1 MATHIPL
8 NEIFSKVDLDT
19 DEVNGIVTDMA
30 VDKLTRSFVIS
41 VTFKS
46 VINAKAIERYC
57 EEVKR
62 CYKAEH
68 VKIIP
73 TYDIDVTDSKN
84 ILKAVANSVYEIGC
98 ETPFYKAIFDSCEYR
113 LEDNIV
119 KVVLRHMNVDYLK
132 DDGIDKR
139 IAREVSKALNTKIEV
154 EFIDEPMDIEVSLEP
169 IYNVPHVP
177 KKVVAELTGDEPIL
191 GKKFEIK
198 EITPMGKTDEGS
210 GEVVLKGNT
219 FALSSRYLEKS
230 DKYIVSFYITDN
242 TGSVAVKFFTA
253 ADNADAIIKAL
264 KTTKTIVVKG
274 RCELDSYTSELTV
287 NARSILK
294 SEDEDLTSEPDT
306 KMCDITEETGF
317 CVTHG
322 KVHFIDVKEIPKAQ
336 RAIITFYMNDPSGS
350 AAYRFS
356 TSMAEADNMKG
367 FIKKAG
373 ALLVRGVVTKDRF
386 TQEITVSV
394 RSMEK
399 RAVPVR
405 PDNAEIKR
413 VELHAHSKSSAMDAV
428 VTAKDLVNRAIH
440 WGHKAVALTDHGCV
454 QAFPEAMHAKED
466 AKSDI
471 KVIYGVEG
479 YLIDKPDNYNS
490 KDTARYHIIIL
501 AQNLVGLKNLY
512 KLISISN
519 LDYFYK
525 RPLMPRIEIEKHREG
540 LIIGSACEAG
550 EVFRAILAEKSD
562 EELESVAAFYDYLEI
577 QPIGNNEYML
587 RSDKITNA
595 NTREDLIEFN
605 RKIVA
610 LGERMNKKVVATCD
624 VHFLDAKDEI
634 FRRILQAG
642 QGYADADFQ
651 PPLYFRNTEEMLSEF
666 QYLGEEKAYEVVV
679 TNTNLIAD
687 MVEDIRPIPH
697 GQFSPKIEGSEDDI
711 RNISRANAE
720 RLYGTP
726 LPQIVEDRLNAEIES
741 VVDHG
746 YADLY
751 NIARLLVEHSIEDGY
766 IVGSRGSVG
775 SSFLAY
781 LSNITEVNSL
791 CAHYRCTKCQY
802 SEFFTHGEY
811 DSGFDMPD
819 KVCPNCGE
827 MLTKDGHDIPFE
839 TFLGYGG
846 GKQPDIDLNFS
857 GEYQPKAHKYTE
869 EIFGEGYTFRA
880 GTVSTVAE
888 KTAFGY
894 VMKYCEERN
903 LHYNQP
909 EIERLKQGCMDVKR
923 TTGQH
928 PGGIIVLPKG
938 HDIHEFT
945 PVQHPADDTETD
957 IITTHFDY
965 HSIDENLLKLDILG
979 HDDPTMIRMLED
991 LTGVNAREIPLDDQK
1006 IMSLFLSP
1014 EALGVTSEDIGS
1026 ETGTYAVPEFGT
1038 HFVRQ
1043 MLMDTQPKTFSDL
1056 VRISGLSHGTN
1067 VWTNNAQDLVKAGT
1081 CTLSK
1086 CICCRDDI
1094 MIYLLHMGL
1103 DPSHAFKIME
1113 KVRKGKKLQ
1122 PEDEVE
1128 MREAG
1133 VPEWYIDSCN
1143 KIQYMFPK
1151 AHAAAYV
1158 TMSFRVAHFKLY
1170 YPTAFYQS
1178 YYTVRA
1184 DTFDYEMMA
1193 MGQAKVKSVMQE
1205 LSRVE
1210 KPTAKDKVTMTI
1222 LEVVNEMYARG
1233 IEFTP
1238 LNVFDAHPTKFLNVD
1253 GKIMPAL
1260 NSIAGLGTAAA
1271 ESVKK
1276 AREEA
1281 PFKSIDDFKVRTS
1294 VSQTHIETLK
1304 RLGAFGNLP
1313 ESSQVTIFELG
1324 F

>member
-1 MATHIPL
+1 MATNIPI
-8 NEIFSKVDLDT
+8 NEIFKKIDFDT
-19 DEVNGIVTDMA
+19 DEVNGIVTGMHA
-30 VDKLTRSFVIS
+30 DKLTRTFVIEATYKTVVS
-41 VTFKS
+41 AQTL
-46 VINAKAIERYC
+46 ERYC
-57 EEVKR
+57 EEIKR
-62 CYKAEH
+62 CYNAEH
-68 VKIIP
+68 VQIIP
-73 TYDIDVTDSKN
+73 SYDIGEITAAA
-84 ILKAVANSVYEIGC
+84 IEKAAANCVYRIGN
-98 ETPFYKAIFDSCEYR
+98 EVPFFKAIFDCCEYNYDENEGVIKIILR
-113 LEDNIV
+113 HRNVEFLKEDNI
-119 KVVLRHMNVDYLK
+119 DS
-132 DDGIDKR
+132 R
-139 IAREVSKALNTKIEV
+139 IAREVSNALNINVIV
-154 EFIDEPMDIEVSLEP
+154 EFIDEPMDVDMSLTP
-169 IYNVPHVP
+169 IYDAPE
-177 KKVVAELTGDEPIL
+177 KKKTVAAISEDEPIL
-191 GKKFEIK
+191 GKSFTIK
-198 EITPMGKTDEGS
+198 EITPLKNAEQGS
-210 GEVVLKGNT
+210 GIITVKGNP
-219 FALSSRYLEKS
+219 FAISSHYLEKN
-230 DKYIVSFYITDN
+230 DKYIISFYLTDN
-242 TGSVAVKFFTA
+242 TGSITIKFFTSSE
-253 ADNADAIIKAL
+253 NADAIIAAL
-264 KTTKTIVVKG
+264 KKTKTLVANGK
-274 RCELDSYTSELTV
+274 CEYDSYSSELTIM
-287 NARSILK
+287 ARNILRA
-294 SEDEDLTSEPDT
+294 EDEELVGDPDT
-306 KMCDITEETGF
+306 KMSDINEDTGY
-317 CVTHG
+317 CITHG
-322 KVHFIDVKEIPKAQ
+322 KVHFIDVKDIPKVQ
-336 RAIITFYMNDPSGS
+336 RSIITFYMNDDSGS

-356 TSMAEADNMKG
+356 VPMAEADNMKG
-367 FIKKAG
+367 FIKKAK
-373 ALLVRGVVTKDRF
+373 ALMVRGIVTKDRF
-386 TQEITVSV
+386 TQEISVSV

-399 RAVPVR
+399 RSVPTR
-405 PDNAEIKR
+405 PDNAEVKR

-428 VTAKDLVNRAIH
+428 VTASDLVNRAIH

-454 QAFPEAMHAKED
+454 QAFPEAMHAKEWSD
-466 AKSDI
+466 SDI

-479 YLIDKPDNYNS
+479 YLIDSPDNYKS
-490 KDTARYHIIIL
+490 KDTQRYHIIIL

-525 RPLMPRIEIEKHREG
+525 RPLMPRCEIEKHREG

-550 EVFRAILAEKSD
+550 EVFRTMMKGVSD
-562 EELESVAAFYDYLEI
+562 EELEKVASFYDYLEI
-577 QPIGNNEYML
+577 QPIGNNQYMVRNGTVESEEAL
-587 RSDKITNA
+587 RD
-595 NTREDLIEFN
+595 FN
-605 RKIVA
+605 RKIIA
-610 LGERMNKKVVATCD
+610 LGERMDKKVVATCD

-642 QGYADADFQ
+642 QGYQDADFQ
-651 PPLYFRNTEEMLSEF
+651 APLYFRNTEEMLSEF
-666 QYLGEEKAYEVVV
+666 EYLGEEKAYEVVV
-679 TNTNLIAD
+679 TNTNIIAD
-687 MVEDIRPIPH
+687 MIEDFRPIPH

-726 LPQIVEDRLNAEIES
+726 LPKIVEDRLNAEIES

-751 NIARLLVEHSIEDGY
+751 NIARLLVEHSIADGY

-791 CAHYRCTKCQY
+791 CAHYRCTNCQY

-819 KVCPNCGE
+819 KVCPKCGT

-857 GEYQPKAHKYTE
+857 GEYQPVAHKYTE

-880 GTVSTVAE
+880 GTVSTVAD

-903 LHYNQP
+903 LKFNNA
-909 EIERLKQGCMDVKR
+909 EVERLKLGCMDVKR

-1026 ETGTYAVPEFGT
+1026 ETGTFAVPEFGT
-1038 HFVRQ
+1038 RFVRQ

-1067 VWTNNAQDLVKAGT
+1067 VWTNNAQDLVKAGI

-1094 MIYLLHMGL
+1094 MIYLIHMNI
-1103 DPSHAFKIME
+1103 DPGHAFKIME

-1122 PEDEVE
+1122 SEDEVE

-1133 VPEWYIDSCN
+1133 VPEWYIESCN

-1158 TMSFRVAHFKLY
+1158 TMSFRVAFFKLY
-1170 YPTAFYQS
+1170 YPIAFYQS

-1193 MGQAKVKSVMQE
+1193 QGRSKVQSTMQE
-1205 LSRVE
+1205 LSMNE
-1210 KPTAKDKVTMTI
+1210 KPSAKDKVTMTI

-1233 IEFTP
+1233 IEFLP
-1238 LNVFDAHPTKFLNVD
+1238 INIYDAHPTKFLNID

-1271 ESVKK
+1271 ESVMK

-1281 PFKSIDDFKVRTS
+1281 PFKSIEDFKARTS
-1294 VSQTHIETLK
+1294 VSQTHIEVLK
-1304 RLGAFGNLP
+1304 RLGAFGDLP
-1313 ESSQVTIFELG
+1313 ESSQVSLFEMS